1 MLIKHHS
8 LLKVLSSSL
17 VFSLLYGCG
26 SETAVDKSTT
36 PSTPTTPTTPLA
48 ITITGTA
55 ADGYLRGAK
64 VCLDVNENGVCE
76 TAEPQDTTI
85 VGGVYVITVA
95 PDIDIDKPLLVEVSE
110 RTIDEDDGGK

>member
-1 MLIKHHS
+1 MLIKHHP
-8 LLKVLSSSL
+8 LLKILSSSL
-17 VFSLLYGCG
+17 VFSLRYECG

-36 PSTPTTPTTPLA
+36 PTTPTPTPTTPLA
-48 ITITGTA
+48 STITGTA

-85 VGGVYVITVA
+85 LKIRIPHLPEYPSSSYLISN
-95 PDIDIDKPLLVEVSE
+95 ISQ
-110 RTIDEDDGGK
+110 